1 MASTAE
7 SSAPAGKGRVRVMI
21 TGIGVKT
28 PAGLSVDELWST
40 LLAGRSAAAPITLFD
55 ASAHSVG
62 FACEVRGFDAV
73 PYVGPKEV
81 RRTDRAALLGIAAA
95 TDAIRD
101 ATGDT
106 DGDADGEGDA
116 GLAAPPQRR
125 GVVAGSGVGGLRTL
139 EDQVIQ
145 YAERGPSRTSPFL
158 VPMMMINATAA
169 LIAIHHGWTGPNL
182 AVATACSTGANAIGE
197 GARLLRDGLADVVV
211 CGGTEASVAPVGLAA
226 FARMGAL
233 SRNPVPEAASRPFD
247 VDRDGFVMG
256 EGAGFVVL
264 ETLEHA
270 RRRGAQIHG
279 ELLGYGMTCD
289 AHHITAPIDDGSGA
303 AACMEMALADAGLQ
317 PSAIGHVNA
326 HGTSTPQNDA
336 AEAAALAK
344 VFGENAVPVTSTKG
358 VTGHLI
364 GAAGAVEAV
373 VALLAATRGIV
384 PPTANH
390 ERCDL
395 PVDVVAGE
403 PRNVDPAPA
412 LSTSFA
418 FGGHNATLIVGPPPA
433 GAAAAPVSGD

>member
-1 MASTAE
+1 MASTAP
-7 SSAPAGKGRVRVMI
+7 SAGPADRTRVVI
-21 TGIGVKT
+21 TGVGVKT
-28 PAGLSVDELWST
+28 PAGQSVDELWQT
-40 LLAGRSAAAPITLFD
+40 LLQGRSAAAPVTLFD
-55 ASAHSVG
+55 PRDHSVG
-62 FACEVRGFDAV
+62 FACEVRDFDPV

-95 TDAIRD
+95 TDAMRD
-101 ATGDT
+101 ASTGEDEP
-106 DGDADGEGDA
+106 EGYEL
-116 GLAAPPQRR
+116 GAPPHRR

-139 EDQVIQ
+139 EDQVLQ

-158 VPMMMINATAA
+158 VPMMMLNATAA

-197 GARLLRDGLADVVV
+197 GARLVRDGLADVVV
-211 CGGTEASVAPVGLAA
+211 CGGTEASVTPVSMSA

-233 SRNPVPEAASRPFD
+233 SRNPVPEKASRPFD

-270 RRRGAQIHG
+270 RERGARIHG
-279 ELLGYGMTCD
+279 EILGYGMSCD
-289 AHHITAPIDDGSGA
+289 AHHITAPLDDGSGMVT
-303 AACMEMALADAGLQ
+303 CMEMALADSGLQ

-326 HGTSTPQNDA
+326 HGTSTPPNDA
-336 AEAAALAK
+336 AEAEALAK
-344 VFGENAVPVTSTKG
+344 VFGERALPITSTKG

-364 GAAGAVEAV
+364 GAAGAVEAI
-373 VALLAATRGIV
+373 VALLGAVNGLV

-403 PRNVDPAPA
+403 PRRIDPAPA

-418 FGGHNATLIVGPPPA
+418 FGGHNVALIVGPPPGDTADAA
-433 GAAAAPVSGD
+433 GSGG